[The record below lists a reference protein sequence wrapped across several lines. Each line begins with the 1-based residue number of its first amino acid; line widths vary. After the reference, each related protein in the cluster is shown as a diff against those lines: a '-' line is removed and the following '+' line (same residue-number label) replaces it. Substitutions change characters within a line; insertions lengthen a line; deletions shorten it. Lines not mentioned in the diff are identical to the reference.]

1 MINKELYGW
10 VDTGLGIDGKGGWTI
25 EGGEEAYYE
34 ALSKEQL
41 PTITKDIVIGDCEN
55 CIHRRE
61 TPESNI
67 CTHTV
72 KDTYCGMRIYEEL
85 IYSGTLSKLIPPT
98 TGCPQKP
105 QTYIF
110 NFVENTLTK

>member
-10 VDTGLGIDGKGGWTI
+10 VDTGLGMDSEGGWTI

-34 ALSKEQL
+34 ALAKERL
-41 PTITKDIVIGDCEN
+41 STITTDIVIGDCDN
-55 CIHRRE
+55 CIHRKVRE
-61 TPESNI
+61 EDYDYCDIDGQDLKLNSNYD
-67 CTHTV
+67 HV
-72 KDTYCGMRIYEEL
+72 
-85 IYSGTLSKLIPPT
+85 PT

-110 NFVENTLTK
+110 NFVESTTHE